1 MFRKKTLYW
10 LLFLIVFIHCKP
22 NTENKEVA
30 KEQKEVISQ
39 EEALA
44 IGQDIAVASQQ
55 VLGKNLKQAIE
66 KEGVLGAITFCNTA
80 AIRLTDS
87 MATAY
92 KFSIK
97 RLSDKPR
104 NQMNQASRAEE
115 KLIAAY
121 SKDLAAG
128 KNIRPSAFKKENG
141 GYRFYQPIVSNKL
154 CLNCHGVVG
163 QQVNEKTFAQIKAL
177 YPNDKATG
185 YAANQIR
192 GLWAIDIEN

>member
-10 LLFLIVFIHCKP
+10 LLFLFVFVYCKP
-22 NTENKEVA
+22 NTENKKVA
-30 KEQKEVISQ
+30 KEQKEAISQ
-39 EEALA
+39 EEALE
-44 IGQDIAVASQQ
+44 IGQDIAIASQQ
-55 VLGKNLKQAIE
+55 VLGKNLKLAME
-66 KEGVLGAITFCNTA
+66 KGGVLGAITFCNTA
-80 AIRLTDS
+80 AIKLTDS
-87 MATAY
+87 LSIAH
-92 KFSIK
+92 KHSIK
-97 RLSDKPR
+97 RLSDRPR

-115 KLIAAY
+115 KLVAAY
-121 SKDLAAG
+121 SKDLATG

-141 GYRFYQPIVSNKL
+141 GYRYYQPIVSNKL